1 MCTIAR
7 RLLTVVLVAAL
18 FMLSGPTAH
27 AAVSARD
34 WQTPGDGLLTL
45 DTATG
50 LQWLDVTVTQG
61 LSWNAVTSQLG
72 EGGRFTGFRRPSE
85 AELATF
91 WADAGIPDV
100 VSAGA
105 TPTVA
110 NFGPVGA
117 LQQLWGNLGQ
127 LPFTPPETTATLA
140 TTAQSFDAVDNV
152 VEGVPLLL
160 LFQRDGTA
168 IAAIHTLVGIPPTQA
183 ATYLA
188 HALVQGGPTV
198 PPVPEPSTVLLFIV
212 GIAAGGLL
220 RPGWRP
226 TRISGVRA

>member
-1 MCTIAR
+1 MRTISGRVFAVI
-7 RLLTVVLVAAL
+7 LIAAL
-18 FMLSGPTAH
+18 FMLSGPAAH
-27 AAVSARD
+27 AALSARD
-34 WQTPGDGLLTL
+34 WQTSGDGLLTL

-61 LSWNAVTSQLG
+61 LSWNTVTSQLG
-72 EGGRFTGFRRPSE
+72 ADGRFTGFRRPSD

-100 VSAGA
+100 VLAGA

-117 LQQLWGNLGQ
+117 LQQLWGNFGQ
-127 LPFTPPETTATLA
+127 LPFTPPGTTATLA
-140 TTAQSFDAVDNV
+140 TTAQSLDPVDNL

-160 LFQRDGTA
+160 LFQGDGTA
-168 IAAIHTLVGIPPTQA
+168 IAAIHTLVGIPPSQA

-198 PPVPEPSTVLLFIV
+198 PVIPEPSTILLFIA
-212 GIAAGGLL
+212 GIASGASM
-220 RPGWRP
+220 RARWRA
-226 TRISGVRA
+226 THI